1 MVLNRPPGTARA
13 LARDAMMPE
22 RAAPALQDPD
32 ALVRIQAAG
41 GILAAAA
48 AAQ

>member
-1 MVLNRPPGTARA
+1 VVVGAALN
-13 LARDAMMPE
+13 D
-22 RAAPALQDPD
+22 DD

-48 AAQ
+48 VRTE